1 MLTMS
6 KSHTQLF
13 IASQARRIKLQ
24 RLAARVE
31 AERREFPELS
41 IERQLAEAAQALAA
55 ALNQPDSDHWPAVD
69 FANRALSAA
78 RFRF

>member
-1 MLTMS
+1 MT
-6 KSHTQLF
+6 KSHTQPF

-24 RLAARVE
+24 RLAVRVE

-41 IERQLAEAAQALAA
+41 IELQLAEAAEALAA
-55 ALNQPDSDHWPAVD
+55 ALNDPDSDDLRAVD